1 MRARALGFKALRGG
15 FWLRAPNLAS
25 NTLMVIRPR
34 PASSFIPHKIQL
46 SSRLDRPR
54 SVAAGS
60 TGATVRREAEGRGSH
75 TAGQLTQRRPLRVF
89 LGGWR
94 TDCDGRRC
102 ARWLAGDQKSGGR
115 WARRGTAG
123 MADPSPSVGPALP
136 EPEREPEPEPEREP
150 EPKDTSR
157 PEMPQQTGLRE
168 RKPLS
173 PEALA
178 ELKAEEAAIL
188 AELAALEAD
197 EADADTAKTAKTAL
211 LAKRLHIVSSVHRPL
226 APTHAC
232 PVLREAYSCDSCG

>member
-1 MRARALGFKALRGG
+1 
-15 FWLRAPNLAS
+15 
-25 NTLMVIRPR
+25 
-34 PASSFIPHKIQL
+34 
-46 SSRLDRPR
+46 
-54 SVAAGS
+54 
-60 TGATVRREAEGRGSH
+60 
-75 TAGQLTQRRPLRVF
+75 
-89 LGGWR
+89 
-94 TDCDGRRC
+94 
-102 ARWLAGDQKSGGR
+102 
-115 WARRGTAG
+115 
-123 MADPSPSVGPALP
+123 MADPSRPSGL
-136 EPEREPEPEPEREP
+136 EPEPEREP

-232 PVLREAYSCDSCG
+232 PVLGEAYSCDSCSKQEIVLLCAQIDAFLVCIAATAVVQLVYCLLAGFFPLNSLLAGVACCVATFVLTMSLRMQVTRRSARVQRMYAEYLFANIVVHFAVLSFMG